1 MPPSLPLFSSLSLL
15 VALVAGPA
23 GWQTGR
29 SPASTTETD
38 VFERSRRSV
47 FLVETESGHGSG
59 FLVDRSGLVV
69 TNHHVIGSGRY
80 LAVGVDPRHKYAAVV
95 IARDPVRDLA
105 LIRIH
110 PTAVENVTPLP
121 LAGAAAGRVKAGER
135 VLAIGSALTGDGT
148 VLTAGMVS
156 RVTDDTFIADL
167 NVNSGTSGGPL
178 LNLAGDVVGICT
190 FYMKAPAG
198 PGLAGIMRAD
208 TVLAFVDGASA
219 RAPREIPSPER
230 LPVAS
235 PTPYP
240 AAALLERAL
249 AIRDPSAYGV
259 KINGMRIDVLT
270 PPVVY
275 LLGHEQELRKAEGQ
289 RYGWLTHSAE
299 MEAIVA
305 IRAVPELISVP
316 GEPLRFARDLQ
327 RLRLLRNGVEVV
339 PIVPGRFCSSS
350 TAQTSLRQPAGC
362 FALYQ
367 YEPAAFA
374 PGADLE
380 LHVFSDHTRKAHVW
394 KLPTALVTRVWSDF
408 APWLSV
414 SERKVR

>member
-69 TNHHVIGSGRY
+69 TNHHVIGSG
-80 LAVGVDPRHKYAAVV
+80 L
-95 IARDPVRDLA
+95 
-105 LIRIH
+105 
-110 PTAVENVTPLP
+110 
-121 LAGAAAGRVKAGER
+121 
-135 VLAIGSALTGDGT
+135 
-148 VLTAGMVS
+148 

-219 RAPREIPSPER
+219 GAPREIPSPER

-275 LLGHEQELRKAEGQ
+275 LLGQQQELRKAKGQ

-350 TAQTSLRQPAGC
+350 AAQTSFRQPAGC
-362 FALYQ
+362 FGLYQ
-367 YEPAAFA
+367 YQPAAFA
-374 PGADLE
+374 PGAELE
-380 LHVFSDHTRKAHVW
+380 LHVFSGDTAKPHVW
-394 KLPTALVTRVWSDF
+394 KLPAALVSRVWSDF
-408 APWLSV
+408 APWLSLT
-414 SERKVR
+414 ERKAR